1 MLIYFAGPLFSL
13 AERSFNLRL
22 ANRIEDAGYEV
33 FLPQRDGT
41 EAFRLKGA
49 ERRQAIF
56 EIEREKIFEADVFL
70 FVLDGRVPDEGAA
83 VELGMAYAQKHL
95 GQTRKLLLGFH
106 TDVRGSFHGSRLN
119 PMLLGPLERIVGNEE
134 ELLEALALHRA
145 GAQTSV

>member
-22 ANRIEDAGYEV
+22 ANRLEDAGYEV

-56 EIEREKIFEADVFL
+56 DTEREKIFEADVFL
-70 FVLDGRVPDEGAA
+70 FILDGRVPDEGAA
-83 VELGMAYAQKHL
+83 VELGMAYAQKYL
-95 GQTRKLLLGFH
+95 GETRKLLLGFH

-134 ELLEALALHRA
+134 ELLEALALHRTEA
-145 GAQTSV
+145 S